1 VLTFDR
7 ERYKPGA
14 SLKRFIRFCVVGGI
28 NTVVDLSIFIFLT
41 TVLKTAAAPANIVS
55 YTTALCASFILNR
68 NFTFRSPAY
77 SLVPG
82 AQFYRFV
89 AINLVSLVGSTAA
102 IWLLS
107 AMIVPIAAKL
117 ATAPFRDRLGFSCR
131 AAYRVPVKGLGA
143 PA

>member
-1 VLTFDR
+1 VLTVDR
-7 ERYKPGA
+7 KRYEPGD
-14 SLKRFIRFCVVGGI
+14 SLNRFIRYCVVGGI
-28 NTVVDLSIFIFLT
+28 NTVVDLSIFLFLT
-41 TVLKTAAAPANIVS
+41 TALKTAAAPANIVS

-89 AINLVSLVGSTAA
+89 GINLVSLVGSTAV

-117 ATAPFRDRLGFSCR
+117 ATAPFVTAWGFLAVRFIVFRS
-131 AAYRVPVKGLGA
+131 KG
-143 PA
+143 

>member
-1 VLTFDR
+1 VLTLDR

-14 SLKRFIRFCVVGGI
+14 SLKRFIRYCIVGGI
-28 NTVVDLSIFIFLT
+28 NTAIDFSIFLFLT

-55 YTTALCASFILNR
+55 YTSALCASFILNR

-89 AINLVSLVGSTAA
+89 GINLVSLVGSTAA

-107 AMIVPIAAKL
+107 AMIAPIAAKL
-117 ATAPFRDRLGFSCR
+117 ATAPFVTAWGFLAVRFIVFRS
-131 AAYRVPVKGLGA
+131 KG
-143 PA
+143 

>member
-1 VLTFDR
+1 MLTFDR

-14 SLKRFIRFCVVGGI
+14 SLNRFIRYCVVGGI
-28 NTVVDLSIFIFLT
+28 NTAVDFSIFLFLT
-41 TVLKTAAAPANIVS
+41 TALKTAAAPANIVS

-82 AQFYRFV
+82 AQFHRFV
-89 AINLVSLVGSTAA
+89 GVNLVSLVGSTAA

-117 ATAPFRDRLGFSCR
+117 VTAPFVTAWGFLAVRFIVFRS
-131 AAYRVPVKGLGA
+131 KG
-143 PA
+143 

>member
-14 SLKRFIRFCVVGGI
+14 SLNRFIRYCVVGGI
-28 NTVVDLSIFIFLT
+28 NTAVDFSIFLFLT
-41 TVLKTAAAPANIVS
+41 TALKTAAAPANIVS

-89 AINLVSLVGSTAA
+89 GINLVSLVGSTAV

-117 ATAPFRDRLGFSCR
+117 VTAPFVTAWGFLAVRFIVFRS
-131 AAYRVPVKGLGA
+131 KG
-143 PA
+143 

>member
-1 VLTFDR
+1 MLTFDR

-14 SLKRFIRFCVVGGI
+14 SLKRFTRYCVVGGI
-28 NTVVDLSIFIFLT
+28 NTVVDLSIFLFLT
-41 TVLKTAAAPANIVS
+41 TVLKTAAVPANIVS

-89 AINLVSLVGSTAA
+89 GINLVSLVGSTAV

-117 ATAPFRDRLGFSCR
+117 ATAPFVTAWGFLAVRFIVFRS
-131 AAYRVPVKGLGA
+131 KG
-143 PA
+143 